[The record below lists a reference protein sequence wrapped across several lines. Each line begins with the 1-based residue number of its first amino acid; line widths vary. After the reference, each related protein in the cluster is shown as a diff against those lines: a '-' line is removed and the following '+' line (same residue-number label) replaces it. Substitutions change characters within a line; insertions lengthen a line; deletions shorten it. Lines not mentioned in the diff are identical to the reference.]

1 MEKLQLLPTE
11 STSSLPVLGVGTLYV
26 LALFQMCLQVH
37 FQERRAAGVVGAA
50 NGPVITAAFMVSAQG
65 EKQKEGKSAT
75 SEK

>member
-1 MEKLQLLPTE
+1 M
-11 STSSLPVLGVGTLYV
+11 